1 MYFCHKYREI
11 YNMNSLIF
19 PPYVHEGDRAIILS
33 PSSKIDKSFLK
44 GAKKQLKSWGLE
56 VIIGQACRQCA
67 RTYAG
72 SIQQRLKDLQ
82 EAMDDEKAK
91 VILCSRGGYGAVHLV
106 GQLDFTRFRQHPKW
120 LIGFSDIT
128 ALHNVFQ
135 QNGFASLHAP
145 WHGISPWSRKMIFA
159 VRH

>member
-1 MYFCHKYREI
+1 
-11 YNMNSLIF
+11 MNSLIF

-44 GAKKQLKSWGLE
+44 GAKKRLKSWGLE
-56 VIIGQACRQCA
+56 VIIAKHAGSAHG
-67 RTYAG
+67 TYAG

-106 GQLDFTRFRQHPKW
+106 GQLDFTRFRQHPNG
-120 LIGFSDIT
+120 LSASATSPPCTTCFSKT
-128 ALHNVFQ
+128 
-135 QNGFASLHAP
+135 ASLRCTPP

>member
-1 MYFCHKYREI
+1 
-11 YNMNSLIF
+11 MNSLIF

-44 GAKKQLKSWGLE
+44 GAKKRLKSWGLE
-56 VIIGQACRQCA
+56 VIIAKHAGSAHG
-67 RTYAG
+67 TYAG

-106 GQLDFTRFRQHPKW
+106 GQLDFPVSPASQMAYRLQRHHRPAQRVSAKRLRFAARSH
-120 LIGFSDIT
+120 GT
-128 ALHNVFQ
+128 ASHR
-135 QNGFASLHAP
+135 GA
-145 WHGISPWSRKMIFA
+145 GR
-159 VRH
+159 